1 MMESARQEL
10 QGRREYMSN
19 DEIKRLAGSIKCP
32 MEQLLIRLIISWFH
46 LTIFLYLGLDFF
58 TWDGIDYEG
67 AEPQFAWDH
76 DDCKTFELLTN
87 CESRIF

>member
-46 LTIFLYLGLDFF
+46 LTIFFYLGLDFSL
-58 TWDGIDYEG
+58 GME
-67 AEPQFAWDH
+67 
-76 DDCKTFELLTN
+76 
-87 CESRIF
+87 

>member
-46 LTIFLYLGLDFF
+46 LTIFS
-58 TWDGIDYEG
+58 TWD
-67 AEPQFAWDH
+67 
-76 DDCKTFELLTN
+76 L
-87 CESRIF
+87 IFSLGME

>member
-46 LTIFLYLGLDFF
+46 LTIFFYLGLDFSLGMEHRLRRGRA
-58 TWDGIDYEG
+58 TLCMG
-67 AEPQFAWDH
+67 P
-76 DDCKTFELLTN
+76 
-87 CESRIF
+87 

>member
-46 LTIFLYLGLDFF
+46 LTIFFYLGLDFSLGMEQGRLRRGRA
-58 TWDGIDYEG
+58 TLCMG
-67 AEPQFAWDH
+67 P
-76 DDCKTFELLTN
+76 
-87 CESRIF
+87 